1 MYVCTYVC
9 YWIMRLCV
17 SCTSITWLT
26 VTCSMA
32 FCMRSSCKWQHKCF
46 LSFLCAVILCMQHM
60 HQDVTHV
67 CKWTVTVGSVNATAL
82 HVHGHMWSSSPV
94 PLNSFT
100 SYTTEALV
108 MFAIFCVWICMVYV
122 YCSFVGTW
130 SAECLLILI
139 LIRLFYICYAMLCSM
154 YGVCTVCTH
163 RYARGRVHSKQWCAF
178 CWWLSSVA
186 TCLLRMCVFT

>member
-1 MYVCTYVC
+1 MYVCKYVCMYVCTYVC

-32 FCMRSSCKWQHKCF
+32 FCMKSSCKWQRKCF
-46 LSFLCAVILCMQHM
+46 LSFLCAMILCMQHM

-67 CKWTVTVGSVNATAL
+67 CKSTVTVGSVNATPL
-82 HVHGHMWSSSPV
+82 HVHG
-94 PLNSFT
+94 
-100 SYTTEALV
+100 
-108 MFAIFCVWICMVYV
+108 
-122 YCSFVGTW
+122 
-130 SAECLLILI
+130 LI

-154 YGVCTVCTH
+154 YVQCVH
-163 RYARGRVHSKQWCAF
+163 IRRYARGRVHSKQWCAF

-186 TCLLRMCVFT
+186 TFLLRMCVFT